1 MSTEATVMEKTEEKE
16 GVNLSDKLAKILKQ
30 IEELTVIELSEL
42 VKGLEKR
49 FGVTAAAAVAVA
61 APGAGAGAGAGAAAA
76 EEKTSF
82 QVVLAAA
89 GDKKIQ
95 VIKEIRALTNLGL
108 KEAKDL
114 VEGAPKVVKEGATKD
129 EAAKIKAA
137 VEAQGGKI
145 EIK

>member
-1 MSTEATVMEKTEEKE
+1 MSTQTAEKE
-16 GVNLSDKLAKILKQ
+16 TSKLSDKLEKVIKT
-30 IEELTVIELSEL
+30 IEELTVLELAEL
-42 VKGLEKR
+42 VKALETK
-49 FGVTAAAAVAVA
+49 FGVSAAAAVAVA
-61 APGAGAGAGAGAAAA
+61 APSAGAGAGAGAAAA
-76 EEKTSF
+76 AEEKTAF
-82 QVVLAAA
+82 QVVLASA

-114 VEGAPKVVKEGATKD
+114 VESAPKVIKDGATKE

-137 VEAQGGKI
+137 VEAQGGKV

>member
-1 MSTEATVMEKTEEKE
+1 MSTETQEATNQQETTQLPEKL
-16 GVNLSDKLAKILKQ
+16 GKIVKAV
-30 IEELTVIELSEL
+30 EELTVLELAEL
-42 VKGLEKR
+42 VKALEKK
-49 FGVTAAAAVAVA
+49 FGVSAQAAVAVA
-61 APGAGAGAGAGAAAA
+61 APMGGGAQAQALA

-114 VEGAPKVVKEGATKD
+114 VESAPKVIKDGATKE

-137 VEAQGGKI
+137 VEAQGGKV

>member
-1 MSTEATVMEKTEEKE
+1 MSTEATVMEKTETKE
-16 GVNLSDKLAKILKQ
+16 GVNLSDKLAKILKA

-61 APGAGAGAGAGAAAA
+61 APGAGAGAGAAAAA

-82 QVVLAAA
+82 QVVLASA

-114 VEGAPKVVKEGATKD
+114 VEGAPKVIKEGANKD

-137 VEAQGGKI
+137 VEAQGGKV

>member
-1 MSTEATVMEKTEEKE
+1 MSTSTEETKQE
-16 GVNLSDKLAKILKQ
+16 TAAESKLPAKLQTIIKTV
-30 IEELTVIELSEL
+30 EELTVIELAEL
-42 VKGLEKR
+42 VKALEKK
-49 FGVTAAAAVAVA
+49 FGVSAAAVAVA
-61 APGAGAGAGAGAAAA
+61 VAAPAGGGAAGGAQAAA

-82 QVVLAAA
+82 QVTLTAA

-114 VEGAPKVVKEGATKD
+114 VEGAPKVIKDGATKE

-137 VEAQGGKI
+137 VEAQGGKV